1 MYHHANVT
9 PMRRVVLAL
18 FLATACGGPQVPQ
31 HNGYKA
37 DVKKPWKK
45 AKDLKLDDK
54 GEAKSDGSLNYG
66 EYKRAH
72 WYGLDLPAN
81 GDLELKLDIT
91 PPGDATNDEFDLAWE
106 ILDPGNRVIAKS
118 DLEEADAHEL
128 AKTKKLVDLRAGHY
142 LIHIYLQGR
151 MDTADFSIHAAFH
164 PTAKAEVKSDFPAQV
179 AFLPALA
186 MVAIQDEAPK
196 NYKPTPA
203 AVITHVT
210 KHPTTPVTKPP
221 PPVSNAVNARI
232 LQVNVVSG
240 GTQIVLGRGT
250 ESGANDKMHGKIN
263 GTSISFSIAA
273 CSPRT
278 CTAVVTA
285 TPDQIKASSG
295 EVSMS
300 N

>member
-1 MYHHANVT
+1 
-9 PMRRVVLAL
+9 MRRVVLVLAASAAL
-18 FLATACGGPQVPQ
+18 GAACGGPQVPP

-45 AKDLKLDDK
+45 AKDIKLDDK
-54 GEAKSDGSLNYG
+54 GEAKADGSLSYG

-72 WYGLDLPAN
+72 WYALDLPQTGAL
-81 GDLELKLDIT
+81 DLKLDIT
-91 PPGDATNDEFDLAWE
+91 PPGDATNDDFDLAWE
-106 ILDPGNRVIAKS
+106 ILDPGSRVISKS
-118 DLEEADAHEL
+118 DLEESDAHEL
-128 AKTKKLVDLRAGHY
+128 AKVKKLVDLVPGHY
-142 LIHIYLQGR
+142 LIHVYLQGR
-151 MDTADFSIHAAFH
+151 MDTADFSIHVAYH
-164 PTAKAEVKSDFPAQV
+164 PTAKTEVKSDFPAQV
-179 AFLPALA
+179 AFLPALS
-186 MVAIQDEAPK
+186 MVPIQDEAPK

-203 AVITHVT
+203 AVVTHVI
-210 KHPTTPVTKPP
+210 KKGHPDPVKPP
-221 PPVSNAVNARI
+221 PPPPVAGVTARI

-240 GTQIVLGRGT
+240 GTQIVIGRGT

-263 GTSISFSIAA
+263 GTSISFTVAG

-295 EVSMS
+295 DVSMS